1 MDKQFVKQFDKQ
13 FDRLR
18 EMQTRVR
25 EAVKN
30 FKIPVNVLN
39 YRHPE
44 SDQQIKVQWP

>member
-25 EAVKN
+25 EANKN

-39 YRHPE
+39 YRPL
-44 SDQQIKVQWP
+44 ITF